1 MGYTD
6 GVMANDGERIVCD
19 PNVLGGKPTVRG
31 TRISVEHV
39 LGMIA
44 EGMGEDAICKS
55 YPRLSRE
62 DVRAC
67 VVYAMGAVQQAHP
80 SAA

>member
-1 MGYTD
+1 
-6 GVMANDGERIVCD
+6 MAIEAERIVCD
-19 PNVLGGKPTVRG
+19 PNILGGKPTVRG

-44 EGMGEDAICKS
+44 EGMGEVAICTS

-67 VVYAMGAVQQAHP
+67 VTYAMGAVQQAHP